1 VCLVSNTGE
10 YPLAINPDPAS
21 QYWLA
26 VRTPTVSALYTSAE
40 PSLTTFDF
48 SIDDASWINSLNPA
62 LILPWINE
70 NNNIV
75 GWGYGTPPGTTFDA
89 GSLQFIAP
97 VDMYTNTNE
106 YDKYLVFPKRTIL
119 G

>member
-1 VCLVSNTGE
+1 
-10 YPLAINPDPAS
+10 
-21 QYWLA
+21 

-62 LILPWINE
+62 LILPWVNE

-106 YDKYLVFPKRTIL
+106 YDKYLVFQRNGIPARTIL